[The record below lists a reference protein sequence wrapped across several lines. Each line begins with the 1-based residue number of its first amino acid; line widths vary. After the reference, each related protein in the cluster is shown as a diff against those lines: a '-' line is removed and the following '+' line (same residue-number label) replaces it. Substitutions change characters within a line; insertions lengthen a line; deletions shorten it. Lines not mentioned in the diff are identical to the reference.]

1 MPGEVYGAAM
11 GEFSRSGPQ
20 LPTEQRRMG
29 EAEHEKD
36 LVEMGRKDHLAREA
50 VRAREAGSRPWW
62 KFWVK
67 R

>member
-1 MPGEVYGAAM
+1 M

-20 LPTEQRRMG
+20 LPTDQRRLG

-36 LVEMGRKDHLAREA
+36 LVEMGTRDHLAREA
-50 VRAREAGSRPWW
+50 ARSKAPRGAWW
-62 KFWVK
+62 RFWVK